1 MFSVVYAQEIN
12 SLYNAK
18 TIVTD
23 STSHVIKLEE
33 SALNS
38 SYFEITKKDGNILDP
53 KLYHIDFQQATITF
67 TQPTSDSLVVNYLKF
82 PETLT
87 KTHQIYSSNL
97 VVPNDEG
104 KHIFQV
110 SQKQENTWIPF
121 DGLNTNGSISRA
133 ITVGNNQNLVTQSN
147 LDLQIIGKLSDKVS
161 LKASIQDSN
170 NPLQY
175 GGYSQRIDEFDQ
187 IFIELYGDKWRV
199 KAGDLFIENRQSRF
213 MNFNKKVQ
221 GIYAQTS
228 FGENDQTEVELGAA
242 IARGQYAKSEFVG
255 QEGNQGPYKLRGQ
268 NNELYILIIAGSERV
283 FVNGR
288 LLTQGENN
296 DYVIDYNSGE
306 IKFNP
311 TFPITSD
318 MRIAIEYQYT
328 DRNYTRF
335 MTYGGIRHQQ
345 GKWDFGG
352 YVYLESD
359 MKNQPLQQNLNEE
372 QVEILKQ
379 AGNDPTKMVAPSAYI
394 DDYSDNKILYKK
406 ITDDL
411 YEYFEYSN
419 NPQDTLYQVAFS
431 FVGMNQGNYRLA
443 NNAAIGKIYEFV
455 FPINGLPQGDYEPV
469 IQLVAPVKTL
479 ITTVQAVYTNEEK
492 TKIETEIAVSNHDQ
506 NLFSPIDDQNN
517 KGWAGSLKARQ
528 RLLDAH
534 WKIDAFADIQ
544 FVHQNFKT
552 IERLYNIEFNRDWN
566 IGLIQGNQ
574 SMISAGINALKSPQ
588 QSLTYRF
595 DHLEFSQSYQGQ
607 KHSLDGRYQWKNW
620 SFATQNSWLKADS
633 EIEKSNI
640 LRSSG
645 QIDYRH
651 KKFWAG
657 NHWEGENYEVRDQ
670 ITKAFNLQSQRYFQN
685 TVFVGV
691 GDTASRYLETGY
703 VYRVNDSL
711 QGNRLKKFTTANSFY
726 AKSQVFKTEKS
737 HLQAY
742 ANYRMLQYENDTLP
756 NENTLN
762 SRITYSDRFFDNL
775 VQWQTTY
782 ENTSG
787 ALPQQE
793 FTYIEV
799 EPGMGTHMWN
809 DYNGNGIQEL
819 EEFEPAPYPDLAIY
833 VRLMLPNQLF
843 VRTHQNRLT
852 QIVSLN
858 FQQWQNKDGW
868 LKTLSHFHNQTT
880 WMIDKN
886 REKGGKKIPLFP
898 WSKSDEE
905 VLAENTHF
913 RNTFSFNR
921 GKKRYE
927 SSYSY
932 IVNNTKNLL
941 NFGQIENHIRTHQV
955 DFNHLVKKIWNYHLA
970 IQLDDVTANSEN
982 YEAKN
987 YHLKNMKLA
996 PKISYLFSTS
1006 ARWDIFY
1013 EYRKKEN
1020 QLQSFETL
1028 EQHRLGTSFSFNGKN
1043 NFIINGEFSFYQNT
1057 FEGDAFSPVA
1067 YQMLEGLQPGKNLT
1081 WRLLFQR
1088 NLTKYLDLNI
1098 SYDGRS
1104 SEAAQTIHT
1113 GSIQLRAFF

>member
-1 MFSVVYAQEIN
+1 
-12 SLYNAK
+12 
-18 TIVTD
+18 
-23 STSHVIKLEE
+23 
-33 SALNS
+33 
-38 SYFEITKKDGNILDP
+38 
-53 KLYHIDFQQATITF
+53 
-67 TQPTSDSLVVNYLKF
+67 
-82 PETLT
+82 
-87 KTHQIYSSNL
+87 
-97 VVPNDEG
+97 
-104 KHIFQV
+104 
-110 SQKQENTWIPF
+110 
-121 DGLNTNGSISRA
+121 
-133 ITVGNNQNLVTQSN
+133 
-147 LDLQIIGKLSDKVS
+147 
-161 LKASIQDSN
+161 
-170 NPLQY
+170 
-175 GGYSQRIDEFDQ
+175 
-187 IFIELYGDKWRV
+187 
-199 KAGDLFIENRQSRF
+199 
-213 MNFNKKVQ
+213 
-221 GIYAQTS
+221 
-228 FGENDQTEVELGAA
+228 
-242 IARGQYAKSEFVG
+242 
-255 QEGNQGPYKLRGQ
+255 
-268 NNELYILIIAGSERV
+268 
-283 FVNGR
+283 
-288 LLTQGENN
+288 
-296 DYVIDYNSGE
+296 
-306 IKFNP
+306 
-311 TFPITSD
+311 

-443 NNAAIGKIYEFV
+443 NNAAIGKIYEFI

-479 ITTVQAVYTNEEK
+479 ITTVQAAYTNEEK

-607 KHSLDGRYQWKNW
+607 KHSLDGRHQWNDW

-651 KKFWAG
+651 KNFWVG

-726 AKSQVFKTEKS
+726 AKSQVFKSEKS
-737 HLQAY
+737 HLQVY

-833 VRLMLPNQLF
+833 VRMYLPNQNF
-843 VRTHQNRLT
+843 VKTHQTKLT
-852 QIVSLN
+852 QIFN
-858 FQQWQNKDGW
+858 FNFSTWQNETGFRKFASRFHIQSSFIIDRSILRDGNSIAW
-868 LKTLSHFHNQTT
+868 NPFGTA
-880 WMIDKN
+880 
-886 REKGGKKIPLFP
+886 G
-898 WSKSDEE
+898 EE
-905 VLAENTHF
+905 LVAENSNI
-913 RNTFSFNR
+913 RNSIYFNR
-921 GKKRYE
+921 SKQKYTTV
-927 SSYSY
+927 YS
-932 IVNNTKNLL
+932 
-941 NFGQIENHIRTHQV
+941 
-955 DFNHLVKKIWNYHLA
+955 
-970 IQLDDVTANSEN
+970 
-982 YEAKN
+982 
-987 YHLKNMKLA
+987 
-996 PKISYLFSTS
+996 
-1006 ARWDIFY
+1006 
-1013 EYRKKEN
+1013 
-1020 QLQSFETL
+1020 
-1028 EQHRLGTSFSFNGKN
+1028 
-1043 NFIINGEFSFYQNT
+1043 
-1057 FEGDAFSPVA
+1057 
-1067 YQMLEGLQPGKNLT
+1067 
-1081 WRLLFQR
+1081 
-1088 NLTKYLDLNI
+1088 
-1098 SYDGRS
+1098 
-1104 SEAAQTIHT
+1104 
-1113 GSIQLRAFF
+1113 

>member
-1 MFSVVYAQEIN
+1 MFSVGYSQEIN

-23 STSHVIKLEE
+23 STSYVIKLEE

-38 SYFEITKKDGNILDP
+38 SYFEITKKDGSTLDP
-53 KLYHIDFQQATITF
+53 KLYYIDFQKATITF
-67 TQPTSDSLVVNYLKF
+67 SQPTSDSLVVNYLKF

-147 LDLQIIGKLSDKVS
+147 LDLQIIGKLSDKVN

-288 LLTQGENN
+288 LLTQGESN

-506 NLFSPIDDQNN
+506 NLFSSIDDQNN
-517 KGWAGSLKARQ
+517 KGWAGSLKAQQ

-534 WKIDAFADIQ
+534 WKIDAFTDIQ

-737 HLQAY
+737 HLQVY

-898 WSKSDEE
+898 WSKSNEE

-1104 SEAAQTIHT
+1104 GEAAQTIHT